1 MPELQR
7 LVYRQCPFPKVNGIP
22 CQADQLTGAQPRFED
37 QRILVIVVRAS
48 GRFQKDTLFFA
59 GEELDVVCR
68 TDRLGKPYPIHGML
82 GDEIVHL
89 RRFQHRPHGD
99 VRLTDGGSGIIGI
112 HFDEYLFA
120 VHGFHIR
127 KFYPADHR
135 LDVVLVSVTVVA
147 ERIGSQISDN
157 ILDPEIK
164 PLIHRNIGADK
175 NLRVCIRILC
185 IRDPVSCFGNR
196 LEVFLVPLTGSVYEP
211 GAVQSVLP
219 LVDTLTTFSAFEIFS
234 HV

>member
-1 MPELQR
+1 
-7 LVYRQCPFPKVNGIP
+7 
-22 CQADQLTGAQPRFED
+22 
-37 QRILVIVVRAS
+37 
-48 GRFQKDTLFFA
+48 
-59 GEELDVVCR
+59 
-68 TDRLGKPYPIHGML
+68 ML

-89 RRFQHRPHGD
+89 RRFQHRSHGD

-112 HFDEYLFA
+112 HFDEYLLA

-127 KFYPADHR
+127 RFYPADHR
-135 LDVVLVSVTVVA
+135 LDVALVSVTVVA
-147 ERIGSQISDN
+147 ERIGSQISDI
-157 ILDPEIK
+157 ILDSEIK
-164 PLIHRNIGADK
+164 PLVHRNIGANK
-175 NLRVCIRILC
+175 NLRVC

-219 LVDTLTTFSAFEIFS
+219 LVDTLTAFSAFEILS

>member
-1 MPELQR
+1 MNT
-7 LVYRQCPFPKVNGIP
+7 F
-22 CQADQLTGAQPRFED
+22 
-37 QRILVIVVRAS
+37 
-48 GRFQKDTLFFA
+48 
-59 GEELDVVCR
+59 
-68 TDRLGKPYPIHGML
+68 
-82 GDEIVHL
+82 
-89 RRFQHRPHGD
+89 
-99 VRLTDGGSGIIGI
+99 
-112 HFDEYLFA
+112 FA

-127 KFYPADHR
+127 QFDPADHR

>member
-1 MPELQR
+1 MSVDAR
-7 LVYRQCPFPKVNGIP
+7 TGLVNRTPSMGCLEMRSFI
-22 CQADQLTGAQPRFED
+22 
-37 QRILVIVVRAS
+37 
-48 GRFQKDTLFFA
+48 FA
-59 GEELDVVCR
+59 A
-68 TDRLGKPYPIHGML
+68 
-82 GDEIVHL
+82 
-89 RRFQHRPHGD
+89 FSNRPHGD

-157 ILDPEIK
+157 IFDPEIK

-185 IRDPVSCFGNR
+185 IGDPVSCFGNR

>member
-1 MPELQR
+1 MR
-7 LVYRQCPFPKVNGIP
+7 SFI
-22 CQADQLTGAQPRFED
+22 
-37 QRILVIVVRAS
+37 
-48 GRFQKDTLFFA
+48 FA
-59 GEELDVVCR
+59 A
-68 TDRLGKPYPIHGML
+68 
-82 GDEIVHL
+82 
-89 RRFQHRPHGD
+89 FSNRPHGD

-157 ILDPEIK
+157 IFDPEIK

-185 IRDPVSCFGNR
+185 IGDPVSCFGNR

-219 LVDTLTTFSAFEIFS
+219 LVDTLTTFSAFEIFFMYELLS
-234 HV
+234 PERKEHTTTL

>member
-1 MPELQR
+1 MR
-7 LVYRQCPFPKVNGIP
+7 SFI
-22 CQADQLTGAQPRFED
+22 
-37 QRILVIVVRAS
+37 
-48 GRFQKDTLFFA
+48 FA
-59 GEELDVVCR
+59 A
-68 TDRLGKPYPIHGML
+68 
-82 GDEIVHL
+82 
-89 RRFQHRPHGD
+89 FSNRPHGD

-120 VHGFHIR
+120 VHGFRIR
-127 KFYPADHR
+127 KFYPADYR

-157 ILDPEIK
+157 IFDPEIK

-185 IRDPVSCFGNR
+185 IGDPVSCFGNR

-219 LVDTLTTFSAFEIFS
+219 LVDTRTTFSAFEIFS